1 MRSCW
6 RRLLGKS
13 QRSVHVIS
21 DLVLRSTCCDSCSMS
36 IDVATSTFYA
46 LRSLRFLRS
55 GYALYAL
62 RSGTV
67 KKWAFYASY
76 IIRST
81 SRSTFYF
88 YVPPREPMDLYPRC
102 REDKV
107 EAGRCAKPVV
117 YVNVSPLSVAI
128 AFFSRARRRLRVEHT
143 PSTGEAC
150 HKSYPFACF
159 AMHVILLSDLYLL
172 CHHALR

>member
-1 MRSCW
+1 M
-6 RRLLGKS
+6 GKS

-21 DLVLRSTCCDSCSMS
+21 DLVLRFTCYDSCSMS

-67 KKWAFYASY
+67 KKCAFYASY

-88 YVPPREPMDLYPRC
+88 YVPPREPMDLFPRC

-117 YVNVSPLSVAI
+117 YVNVSPLDAAI
-128 AFFSRARRRLRVEHT
+128 AFFSRARRRLRVEHAHSRPAKLATNLT
-143 PSTGEAC
+143 PSPVCYA
-150 HKSYPFACF
+150 
-159 AMHVILLSDLYLL
+159 SDLAL
-172 CHHALR
+172 CSLDDCVAVIFCDE

>member
-88 YVPPREPMDLYPRC
+88 YVPPREPMDLFPRC

-107 EAGRCAKPVV
+107 EAGRFAKPVV
-117 YVNVSPLSVAI
+117 HVNVSPLVAAI
-128 AFFSRARRRLRVEHT
+128 AYSSRVCRRPQVEHIL
-143 PSTGEAC
+143 STGEAC
-150 HKSYPFACF
+150 HTSYPFAC
-159 AMHVILLSDLYLL
+159 
-172 CHHALR
+172 LRSERSCSPIFIRFRHRAPR